1 MSSFKCAVSKRVDN
15 DRNEFDYGGSR
26 IWDGKTIRE
35 KINGNSNL
43 YIVEDQV
50 RMYNFKAVT

>member
-1 MSSFKCAVSKRVDN
+1 MSRFKCAASRKVSN
-15 DRNEFDYGGSR
+15 DLKEFVYGGSH

-43 YIVEDQV
+43 YILEEQV
-50 RMYNFKAVT
+50 RMCNFKAVT